1 MKNLWK
7 KSLEY
12 LIFLVQNDMETLE
25 YEPEDYVD
33 ELIVAH
39 DTLEMLL
46 KIKKDNIKLI
56 KNYEI

>member
-1 MKNLWK
+1 
-7 KSLEY
+7 
-12 LIFLVQNDMETLE
+12 METLE